1 MASLQTLNLLFFF
14 FFFLIN
20 PLLLHVHEILVRK
33 TKYARDIVYGDVL
46 LAVPQTSSRLGIA
59 KSQFSSRGPRE
70 NTMLSKVRSLQGIKL
85 T

>member
-1 MASLQTLNLLFFF
+1 
-14 FFFLIN
+14 
-20 PLLLHVHEILVRK
+20 
-33 TKYARDIVYGDVL
+33 VL